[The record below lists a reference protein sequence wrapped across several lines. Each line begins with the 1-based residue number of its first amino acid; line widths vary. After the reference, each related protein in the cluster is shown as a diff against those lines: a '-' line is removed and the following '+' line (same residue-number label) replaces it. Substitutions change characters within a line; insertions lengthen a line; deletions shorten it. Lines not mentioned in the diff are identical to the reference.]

1 MSVEAGGIR
10 SLELDGVSDV
20 YEPPVVGAEPG
31 PLEKQQTLLTSGKSL

>member
-20 YEPPVVGAEPG
+20 YEPPVVGAEP
-31 PLEKQQTLLTSGKSL
+31 LEKQQTLLTSGKPL